1 MVDRANRPS
10 ALSAPKS
17 SGPSAQVDI
26 IGEGGSQKVVASLPS
41 GESVEVHLFGAT
53 VTSWKSNGGKTEN
66 LWVSESADL
75 TGNKPIRGGV
85 PVVFPNFGPPPKT
98 GPTSKLS
105 QHGFARNSRWE
116 YLGKSSTED
125 ALDTS
130 SVKLDFG
137 LDRNGISD
145 EHRKAWP
152 LDFGLVYSVTLSKDS
167 LQTVITVRNEGEE
180 SFEFQFLLHTYFRI
194 KDISKVS
201 VNGLGSIEY
210 IDKVLDA
217 TTHTQSEPTLKFNGE
232 VDRVYKDIKID
243 TTSILEDGKPRFDV
257 IRDNVKDTVTWNPWI
272 EKAKAMADFAPND
285 GYKQMVCVEVGA
297 VNGWQKLEKGEVFEG
312 GMLVKSYL

>member
-1 MVDRANRPS
+1 MVERANRPS
-10 ALSAPKS
+10 ALNAPQS

-26 IGEGGSQKVVASLPS
+26 TGEGGSQKVVASLPS
-41 GESVEVHLFGAT
+41 GESVEVYLFGAT
-53 VTSWKSNGGKTEN
+53 VTSWKSNGGQTEN
-66 LWVSESADL
+66 LWVSEAADL

-85 PVVFPNFGPPPKT
+85 PVVFPNFGPPPAT
-98 GPTSKLS
+98 GACSKLS

-137 LDRNGISD
+137 LDRNGISE

-152 LDFGLVYSVTLSKDS
+152 VDFGLVYSVTLSKDT

-201 VNGLGSIEY
+201 VNGLGSVEY

-217 TTHTQSEPTLKFNGE
+217 TTHSQTDPTLKFNGE
-232 VDRVYKDIKID
+232 VDRVYKDIKLD
-243 TTSILEDGKPRFDV
+243 TTSILEDGKPRFD
-257 IRDNVKDTVTWNPWI
+257 ITRDNVKDTVTWNPWI
-272 EKAKAMADFAPND
+272 EKAKSMGDFAPND
-285 GYKQMVCVEVGA
+285 GYKNMVCVEVGA

-312 GMLVKSYL
+312 GMLVKSHL